1 MIVKKDWTTRRSTEI
16 HVQIILI
23 TSQTELKNYKTL
35 INKKDMNNFL
45 GGELGFF
52 FETAMNEMFVYENN
66 REQWKED
73 IKRKFRESCNLPRK
87 KKKEVR
93 KRTST

>member
-1 MIVKKDWTTRRSTEI
+1 
-16 HVQIILI
+16 
-23 TSQTELKNYKTL
+23 
-35 INKKDMNNFL
+35 MNNFL

-73 IKRKFRESCNLPRK
+73 IKRKFRESSNLPRK
-87 KKKEVR
+87 KKKQVR
-93 KRTST
+93 KELQLDWRIANWDPFKF